1 MIIVETS
8 RLLLRRFKEEDLA
21 AFISYRSDPS
31 VAEYQSW
38 DVPYT
43 KEKALDFWNYQKDLK
58 EDTPD
63 KWQQIAI
70 ELKQT
75 NELIGDYAVH
85 TLEDSR
91 QIEIGYTLASQF
103 QKNGYMTE
111 ALSALVNHLFTKD
124 KHRISAQLDAKNDR
138 SAKLLERLGFRKEG
152 EFIEDMWFKGRWS
165 STLQYA
171 ILKTEWLNQQKCD
184 LEKYLMPKG
193 PLRRV

>member
-1 MIIVETS
+1 MTIVETP
-8 RLLLRRFKEEDLA
+8 RLLLRRFREQDLA
-21 AFISYRSDPS
+21 AFINYRSDPS
-31 VAEYQSW
+31 IAEYQSW
-38 DVPYT
+38 NAPYP
-43 KEKALDFWNYQKDLK
+43 KEQALDFWNYQKDLK

-75 NELIGDYAVH
+75 NELIGDCAVH
-85 TLEDSR
+85 TLKDTR

-111 ALSALVNHLFTKD
+111 ALSSLVNHLFAKD
-124 KHRISAQLDAKNDR
+124 KHRIFAQLDANNDR
-138 SAKLLERLGFRKEG
+138 SAKLLERLNFRKEG

-171 ILKTEWLNQQKCD
+171 ILKTEWIKQNKAL
-184 LEKYLMPKG
+184 
-193 PLRRV
+193 

>member
-1 MIIVETS
+1 MNIIETP

-21 AFISYRSDPS
+21 AFINYRSDPS

-38 DVPYT
+38 DAPYLP
-43 KEKALDFWNYQKDLK
+43 EKAIDFWNDQKDLK
-58 EDTPD
+58 EDLPNT
-63 KWQQIAI
+63 WQQIAI

-75 NELIGDYAVH
+75 KHLIGDCAVH
-85 TLEDSR
+85 TLEDTR

-111 ALSALVNHLFTKD
+111 ALSALVNHLFAKD
-124 KHRISAQLDAKNDR
+124 KHRIFAQLDVKNDR
-138 SAKLLERLGFRKEG
+138 SAMLLKRLGFRKEG

-171 ILKTEWLNQQKCD
+171 ILKTEWLKQQRT
-184 LEKYLMPKG
+184 L
-193 PLRRV
+193 